1 MPETFE
7 EIERRMREE
16 FQRTRSLNAL
26 HWLDRYPEHEDA
38 IENLLDEFADAVLG
52 EPTAGQREALERGAT
67 RALEQYRT
75 VFAADAGE
83 RRIGERVLRRPQSAT
98 PRRETTEWRNK
109 RSVVFAWVAAQL
121 YPTDPILDRVKVQ
134 KALYLLEA
142 ALKLGLFVS
151 FRMHR
156 KGPFDSK
163 LKYTDAEPT
172 GKKEG
177 WILVDDRFITPG
189 PNAAVAVA
197 AARPILGDFRLAEDL
212 MAVLAPY
219 TGWELAVWATVLSLS
234 RRLMK
239 RDEPVSVGAILEEV
253 GRIEQWKDK
262 AQWREFTDERVGE
275 ALQHLERLSMVPS
288 EKITWD

>member
-1 MPETFE
+1 MPEAFHE
-7 EIERRMREE
+7 VEQRMRDE

-38 IENLLDEFADAVLG
+38 IEDLLDEFADTVIA
-52 EPTAGQREALERGAT
+52 EPTTRQREALQRGAE
-67 RALEQYRT
+67 RALDEYRAVAT
-75 VFAADAGE
+75 ADGAE
-83 RRIGERVLRRPQSAT
+83 RRVGERVLRRRQ
-98 PRRETTEWRNK
+98 PRAAPRKTAEWRAK

-121 YPTDPILDRVKVQ
+121 YPADPILDRVKVQ

-156 KGPFDSK
+156 KGPFDPQ
-163 LKYTDAEPT
+163 LKHLDAEPN
-172 GKKEG
+172 GKREG
-177 WILVDDRFITPG
+177 WIVVDDRFITPG
-189 PNAAVAVA
+189 PNSAAAVAM
-197 AARPILGDFRLAEDL
+197 ARPILQDAGLAEDL
-212 MAVLAPY
+212 MGVLSPY

-239 RDEPVSVGAILEEV
+239 RDEPVSVGSILEEV

-275 ALQHLERLSMVPS
+275 ALQHLERLGMVPS
-288 EKITWD
+288 EKIAWD